1 MILLD
6 VPMISLYFPMLFL
19 YFLMIFIYFPMIF
32 LYFPIIFY
40 ILGSP
45 SHDSIRSLSYQ
56 DADVFLLCYKI
67 SDPDSLYNVK
77 NKWIREIRS
86 QKFNKRHQPHVVL
99 CGCQADLRSDPKT
112 LAALGKV
119 GRMPTSSE
127 QALAICCEIGAVN
140 YVETS
145 SLPGTISEL

>member
-1 MILLD
+1 MDIK
-6 VPMISLYFPMLFL
+6 V
-19 YFLMIFIYFPMIF
+19 FIVLCI
-32 LYFPIIFY
+32 
-40 ILGSP
+40 GSP
-45 SHDSIRSLSYQ
+45 AHDSVRALSYQ

-86 QKFNKRHQPHVVL
+86 QKFSTRHQPPVVL
-99 CGCQADLRSDPKT
+99 CGCQADQRSDPQT

-145 SLPGTISEL
+145 SIPGIFYDKLTTKYYF

>member
-1 MILLD
+1 M
-6 VPMISLYFPMLFL
+6 
-19 YFLMIFIYFPMIF
+19 
-32 LYFPIIFY
+32 
-40 ILGSP
+40 
-45 SHDSIRSLSYQ
+45 RSLSYQ

-67 SDPDSLYNVK
+67 SDPNSLYNVK

-86 QKFNKRHQPHVVL
+86 QGCNKTSQPPVIL
-99 CGCQADLRSDPKT
+99 CGCQADLRTDPTT

-119 GRMPTSSE
+119 GQTPTSPE

-145 SLPGTISEL
+145 SLPGMYSMVL